1 MSTFNNETNRIER
14 AARAAALNQPSDD
27 PAPVDGQVGYLLLRR
42 DVNYIVCNSCGQRI
56 IQTMLER
63 DANLKYER
71 LAPDHM
77 MREQKCANC
86 KQKIRGE

>member
-1 MSTFNNETNRIER
+1 MSTFNNETNRTER

-42 DVNYIVCNSCGQRI
+42 DVNYIVCNPCGLRFI
-56 IQTMLER
+56 HYSAGR
-63 DANLKYER
+63 LKFER

-77 MREQKCANC
+77 LREQKCASC
-86 KQKIRGE
+86 HKKIRGEK